1 MQAFPDAHRILYE
14 GQSGG
19 TITPTI
25 FKNAFKDA
33 FVNFSSSTFS
43 SSVLKQALDSIKGMP
58 GRGQFLDFYDSV
70 KIKQGSSF
78 NDDSFRVS
86 ASTVMSRN
94 NLLFLH
100 QKQYMVN
107 SPTFNDQIGG
117 SGPQTLTSTKGYY
130 LKTPDEGMLD
140 SISEAPFEMSFSNV
154 GSFAGNGPAGIGLS
168 TQGFGYLVL
177 PQETTFLQSPTDN
190 SAKYPNW
197 SSAQFSNQDY
207 SGDFDFGSDTY
218 MGFALGF
225 VPPWILENFNAKRLI
240 VDGSQGTGKTIIAEE
255 IAKQKLLHGSVLFI
269 SSGRLRNEETKQRF
283 KEFDNFDCFTF
294 HNFIHRIMKDIIK
307 KEIPKDLSDK
317 INSLK
322 FEDKTEFFLKF
333 ISDTILDTENLK
345 KYDYLIMDEVQNYC
359 HYQELYGVIGSIL
372 NGDLKEGNWFLF
384 GDFDFQNLWS
394 AKKSDEL
401 IKTNPKNY
409 LNNFKDYYYFLNYN
423 VRNAQQITVH
433 APLISGIFEGKFPS
447 RPFFIKIEGS
457 IKHHYGKNEKEKIF
471 KLEKIIED
479 FYNQQINGSDIV
491 ILSSY
496 RIENTKNILGKSN
509 ISKFYDIVDLT
520 QIKTFG
526 KEIIDPRNKK
536 TIYFSTI
543 QGFQGME
550 SKIVIL
556 LDPLSSPVEEKNE
569 NFAEYSYG
577 KNFKNLITYNA
588 MGRANTLL
596 HIIWDKIHEKY
607 TSQQIGKA
615 LKLQDEILNG

>member
-1 MQAFPDAHRILYE
+1 
-14 GQSGG
+14 
-19 TITPTI
+19 
-25 FKNAFKDA
+25 
-33 FVNFSSSTFS
+33 
-43 SSVLKQALDSIKGMP
+43 
-58 GRGQFLDFYDSV
+58 
-70 KIKQGSSF
+70 
-78 NDDSFRVS
+78 
-86 ASTVMSRN
+86 
-94 NLLFLH
+94 
-100 QKQYMVN
+100 
-107 SPTFNDQIGG
+107 
-117 SGPQTLTSTKGYY
+117 
-130 LKTPDEGMLD
+130 
-140 SISEAPFEMSFSNV
+140 
-154 GSFAGNGPAGIGLS
+154 
-168 TQGFGYLVL
+168 
-177 PQETTFLQSPTDN
+177 
-190 SAKYPNW
+190 
-197 SSAQFSNQDY
+197 
-207 SGDFDFGSDTY
+207 
-218 MGFALGF
+218 
-225 VPPWILENFNAKRLI
+225 
-240 VDGSQGTGKTIIAEE
+240 
-255 IAKQKLLHGSVLFI
+255 
-269 SSGRLRNEETKQRF
+269 
-283 KEFDNFDCFTF
+283 
-294 HNFIHRIMKDIIK
+294 MKDIIK

-359 HYQELYGVIGSIL
+359 HYKEFYGVFGSIL
-372 NGDLKEGNWFLF
+372 KGDLREGNWFLF

-394 AKKSDEL
+394 EKKSDEL
-401 IKTNPKNY
+401 IKTNPRNY
-409 LNNFKDYYYFLNYN
+409 LNDLKDYYHHLNYN
-423 VRNAQQITVH
+423 VRNAQQIVVH
-433 APLISGIFEGKFPS
+433 SPLLSGIFEGKLPS
-447 RPFFIKIEGS
+447 RPFFVKIDGF

-479 FYNQQINGSDIV
+479 FYNQEINGSDIV

>member
-1 MQAFPDAHRILYE
+1 MRMIPPVIDINAPHGEKEIFQLLKTTKIRYFDNCIVFHSLNYPQSIKKSQKKSYSFFGESDFVIFVPNKGVINIEVKGGGVSRVDGEWYTEDRYGKHKIKDPFKQASKSLFNISNYFKKKNIFVPQDYLVIFPDCDFEYE
-14 GQSGG
+14 SIEIPPDNLVSGEINPKLIKALSKIINEHLLETNG
-19 TITPTI
+19 KFFPKKSDEVKLLNIIRP
-25 FKNAFKDA
+25 
-33 FVNFSSSTFS
+33 NFDPISSN
-43 SSVLKQALDSIKGMP
+43 K
-58 GRGQFLDFYDSV
+58 
-70 KIKQGSSF
+70 
-78 NDDSFRVS
+78 
-86 ASTVMSRN
+86 
-94 NLLFLH
+94 NLLN
-100 QKQYMVN
+100 QSKKQIEKYTN
-107 SPTFNDQIGG
+107 EQI
-117 SGPQTLTSTKGYY
+117 T
-130 LKTPDEGMLD
+130 
-140 SISEAPFEMSFSNV
+140 
-154 GSFAGNGPAGIGLS
+154 
-168 TQGFGYLVL
+168 
-177 PQETTFLQSPTDN
+177 
-190 SAKYPNW
+190 
-197 SSAQFSNQDY
+197 
-207 SGDFDFGSDTY
+207 
-218 MGFALGF
+218 
-225 VPPWILENFNAKRLI
+225 ILENFNAKRLI
-240 VDGSQGTGKTIIAEE
+240 VNGSQGTGKTIIAEE
-255 IAKQKLLHGSVLFI
+255 IAKQKLLQGSVLFI

-283 KEFDNFDCFTF
+283 KEFDNFHCFTF
-294 HNFIHRIMKDIIK
+294 HNFIHKVMKDIVK
-307 KEIPKDLSDK
+307 KEIPKNLTNK

-333 ISDTILDTENLK
+333 ISDNILDAENLT

-359 HYQELYGVIGSIL
+359 HYQEFYGVIGSIL

-509 ISKFYDIVDLT
+509 ISKFYKVVDLT
-520 QIKTFG
+520 KIKTFG
-526 KEIIDPRNKK
+526 KEIIEPSNKNS
-536 TIYFSTI
+536 IYFSTI

-550 SKIVIL
+550 SKIVVL
-556 LDPLSSPVEEKNE
+556 LNPLSSPVEDISEK
-569 NFAEYSYG
+569 FVEYKYG
-577 KNFKNLITYNA
+577 KDFKNLITYNA

-607 TSQQIGKA
+607 ISQQIGKA